1 MEGKGRVRRKGKKK
15 QGGRVGR
22 GRRMMRRGNVKRSGK
37 GGEGR
42 CWEGER
48 CGGEDE
54 GRWSVR
60 NHIS

>member
-1 MEGKGRVRRKGKKK
+1 MEGKGRVRREGKKK

-42 CWEGER
+42 
-48 CGGEDE
+48 
-54 GRWSVR
+54 
-60 NHIS
+60 